1 MKRWFW
7 SVLMIAAAVAALTVG
22 ASARPYSQSEID
34 TDSTLIVGPVIV
46 SSLNPDGSTGS
57 DSAES
62 NIIVYEISGNTA
74 TVKGFTTYPTGSAN
88 TAFTIPDTFTIPQTT
103 DVKTVVG
110 IDAGAFSGC
119 DGLYNVIIG
128 NKVTSIGNEA
138 FSNCTNL
145 KLIRIPDVVSD
156 IGTSAFAGC
165 TNLNNVILPGSLNEI
180 KTGTFAQC
188 GNLSLIYLP
197 PSVRSIAMGAFDGV
211 WPILHRSSGTQ
222 ASIQNPD
229 NLTIHDASAIPGRE
243 DPAATCVTHG
253 LQQYTYTCSNRVVSE
268 DGTSAV
274 VCGVSFYINQLRPTA
289 LNPDRHPGEFDD
301 YAVDNTANKA
311 SVSTCITKGW
321 TQGKICR
328 FCGNE
333 VEAPQQL
340 DFDSGNHEGTLET
353 IPATSA
359 SCTQDAYPAYQEY
372 TCCHVAIGKAEEPT
386 EKAWGHDFSLSDEQ
400 FQTLINN
407 EIIKKDYPRAKC
419 FEFDLTYTVSCTRNC
434 GEEGNTEERTKHIGE
449 GVGDRIPHSMNTA
462 VPDPDATSA
471 TDPRVDDSRTI
482 LATCDNDGQLVW
494 VDMCTECGKTGEE
507 HTKLYNR
514 PDSDTHTYYRGNA
527 VAWGTINWG
536 KINPTCLYDGV
547 DGVYLVCDGADT
559 HAGLPKSCDDCDKFF
574 SAASAAIEEL
584 EKACKALQEDP
595 DQQQL
600 ADSLESLRE
609 TAKAAAKDYTDHLA
623 THKQIDPEYVSG
635 TVDSD
640 KLKAADE
647 NEGVVKMTPLEISPN
662 GEDLKD
668 RAKHPAAYLRKKS
681 VETILDDSD
690 CTIGGKIIT
699 IWVCDYCGTEFEPE
713 VEIIPGNEHHNVPD
727 DMMERIAATC
737 TEPEMIKY
745 APGAKCQNEN
755 CEFEAGDNEPPIP
768 VAGSKPLGH
777 DWVFESDEV
786 QEDHCRV
793 VTGRVHCSREYEEGC
808 GATSETRTIAVSGLL
823 GHTWGDWITTK
834 RPTATEEG
842 EETHYC
848 EVCYKYDETAF
859 ETRKIPATGVPDD
872 GDDDDGSGGSGSGGS
887 GSGGGTTTPDPT
899 TSYTI
904 TVISPSNG
912 YVYASRSS
920 ATSGTSVTITVSP
933 DSGYEL
939 DMLRVTTATS
949 VVSTSN
955 LGGGRYRFT
964 MPAASVEIRATFS
977 RVSSRTNVNWT
988 GSATSS
994 SQSSSTTQNVVQS
1007 VPKAGAWGQLFSDI
1021 PASHWAAGEINWANQ
1036 MGYMNGT
1043 SGAFNPNGNI
1053 THQQMWMVLARL
1065 TGNNPANMADARRW
1079 AVNGGF
1085 ADGSAP
1091 EGAVSRHQLVTALYR
1106 CAHLMGTSNRNTTS
1120 LAGFP
1125 DSRTVPAGAR
1135 DAFAWAVANGIIGGN
1150 ANGRL
1155 DPNGT
1160 LTRAQ
1165 FAVIL
1170 YRFSQ
1175 RV

>member
-22 ASARPYSQSEID
+22 VSARPYSQSEID

-46 SSLNPDGSTGS
+46 SSLNSDGSAGS

-229 NLTIHDASAIPGRE
+229 NLTIHDASAIPGHE
-243 DPAATCVTHG
+243 DLAATCVTHG
-253 LQQYTYTCSNRVVSE
+253 LQQYTYSCSNRVVSE

-289 LNPDRHPGEFDD
+289 LNPDRHPGEFDN

-353 IPATSA
+353 IPATEA
-359 SCTQDAYPAYQEY
+359 SCTQDAYPEYQEY
-372 TCCHVAIGKAEEPT
+372 TCCHVTVGKADEPT
-386 EKAWGHDFSLSDEQ
+386 ERAWGHDFPKFEDLGGEKIQD
-400 FQTLINN
+400 LISK
-407 EIIKKDYPRAKC
+407 EILDKGYSRANC
-419 FEFDLTYTVSCTRNC
+419 FEFDLEYSVDCKNGC
-434 GEEGNTEERTKHIGE
+434 GETEEGTKHIDENVE
-449 GVGDRIPHSMNTA
+449 GRAPHNMDIS
-462 VPDPDATSA
+462 VPSPDATPE
-471 TDPRVDDSRTI
+471 TDSRVTVSRQ
-482 LATCDNDGQLVW
+482 ATCDNDGELTW
-494 VDMCTECGKTGEE
+494 VDTCTECGKTGSE
-507 HTKLYNR
+507 HTRLYNR
-514 PDSDTHTYYRGNA
+514 SVDTHTYYKGNTD
-527 VAWGTINWG
+527 VSWGEIELA
-536 KINPTCLYDGV
+536 PTCFYDGV
-547 DGVYLVCDGADT
+547 DVVQLVCDGDKT
-559 HAGLPKSCDDCDKFF
+559 HTSVPKSCADCDGLLD
-574 SAASAAIEEL
+574 AANLAIKTLEQAVGAIGEE
-584 EKACKALQEDP
+584 A

-600 ADSLESLRE
+600 DSLKPLRE
-609 TAKAAAKDYTDHLA
+609 AVKAAVKAYTDHLD
-623 THKQIDPEYVSG
+623 THKQIDPEYKSG
-635 TVDSD
+635 TVDSA
-640 KLKAADE
+640 KLNEANE
-647 NEGVVKMTPLEISPN
+647 NEGIVKIMPLTFSEQDEHKGPWVPIPGREPYYTNLDGGEYTCIEDGYKYTPMICLYCGEEYDKPTEIKHYDDHTFGDYEEIPETCTTPAYRIYAKDAICEHEGCN
-662 GEDLKD
+662 HEVKAGE
-668 RAKHPAAYLRKKS
+668 RIEIRPAA
-681 VETILDDSD
+681 
-690 CTIGGKIIT
+690 
-699 IWVCDYCGTEFEPE
+699 
-713 VEIIPGNEHHNVPD
+713 
-727 DMMERIAATC
+727 
-737 TEPEMIKY
+737 
-745 APGAKCQNEN
+745 
-755 CEFEAGDNEPPIP
+755 
-768 VAGSKPLGH
+768 
-777 DWVFESDEV
+777 
-786 QEDHCRV
+786 
-793 VTGRVHCSREYEEGC
+793 
-808 GATSETRTIAVSGLL
+808 
-823 GHTWGDWITTK
+823 GHTWVFV
-834 RPTATEEG
+834 PTNPSDDDMSQQENCRTVTGFDVCSVCKTNSPKGEYKVPIPGLSGHTWEKNWKVYKEATDTEPG
-842 EETHYC
+842 EERRYC
-848 EVCYKYDETAF
+848 EVCYYEAGDETAYDS
-859 ETRKIPATGVPDD
+859 RVIPAKGP
-872 GDDDDGSGGSGSGGS
+872 SGGNNDPGQEDPGPEDPGPS
-887 GSGGGTTTPDPT
+887 TPDPDA
-899 TSYTI
+899 SYTI
-904 TVISPSNG
+904 TVSAGSG
-912 YVYASRSS
+912 GTASSSVSS
-920 ATSGTSVTITVSP
+920 AKSGTSVTINVSP
-933 DSGYEL
+933 NSGYEL
-939 DMLRVTTATS
+939 DMIRVTTDTKVISTTS
-949 VVSTSN
+949 Q
-955 LGGGRYRFT
+955 GDGKYRFT
-964 MPAASVEIRATFS
+964 MPAANVKVGVTFS
-977 RVSSRTNVNWT
+977 LAASSSNWT
-988 GSATSS
+988 GSSS
-994 SQSSSTTQNVVQS
+994 SSSSSGSSSSSQNVVQS
-1007 VPKAGAWGQLFSDI
+1007 IPQAGVSGQLFSDV
-1021 PASHWAAGEINWANQ
+1021 PVSHWAAGEISWANR

-1043 SGAFNPNGNI
+1043 SGGGFNPNGNI
-1053 THQQMWMVLARL
+1053 THQQLWMILARL
-1065 TGNNPANMADARRW
+1065 TGNNPSNMADAKRW
-1079 AVNGGF
+1079 AINGGF

-1091 EGAVSRHQLVTALYR
+1091 EGSINRHQLVTALYR
-1106 CAHLMGTSNRNTTS
+1106 CAHLMGTRNRNTTT

-1125 DSRTVPAGAR
+1125 DSRLVPAPAR
-1135 DAFAWAVANGIIGGN
+1135 ESFAWAVANGIIGGN
-1150 ANGRL
+1150 ADGRL